1 MARLKFPDIA
11 VTTGIVLGAGA
22 VILTLLG
29 NPTNSG
35 ICISCFL
42 ENLAGSLQMHN
53 VARMSYIR
61 PELIGFLLGSFL
73 MAKKMRRFRVT
84 GGSSP
89 VIRFLLGFFM
99 IVGCGVFIGCP
110 IKMILRLAAGDLT
123 AIAAVLGMMFGIWL
137 GSRYIRAGSVLD
149 RDKELPQIN
158 GYILPGIGLL
168 LLIFARLQP
177 GFIQQGATGPAAQH
191 APLLISLAIG
201 LLIGA
206 LSQRSGLCIT
216 GGLRNFFLF
225 KEKTLLM
232 GIIAAFGSALLV
244 SLISGQFHLGFN
256 DQPSSHPDNL
266 WSFLA
271 MVLVGLAAVI
281 VDGCPFRQLIKAGQ
295 GDVDAGL
302 TCFGMLT
309 GAAFVVSWQLRSTS
323 AGPEFNGKIATLA
336 GLIFCLTV
344 VLAYKR
350 KAAAQR

>member
-53 VARMSYIR
+53 VSRMSYIR

-168 LLIFARLQP
+168 LLLFALLQP
-177 GFIQQGATGPAAQH
+177 AFIQQGATGPAAQH
-191 APLLISLAIG
+191 APLLISLAVG

-232 GIIAAFGSALLV
+232 GIVAAFGSALLV

-256 DQPSSHPDNL
+256 DQPGSHTDNL

-309 GAAFVVSWQLRSTS
+309 GAAFVVSWQLRSSS

-350 KAAAQR
+350 KQARG

>member
-1 MARLKFPDIA
+1 MMRLKFPDLA
-11 VTTGIVLGAGA
+11 VTSGIVLGAGA

-35 ICISCFL
+35 ICISCFF
-42 ENLAGSLQMHN
+42 ENLAGSLQMHDSL
-53 VARMSYIR
+53 RMSYIR
-61 PELIGFLLGSFL
+61 PELLGFLLGSFL
-73 MAKKMRRFRVT
+73 MAKKMRRFQVT

-89 VIRFLLGFFM
+89 LVRFLLGFFM

-123 AIAAVLGMMFGIWL
+123 AVAALLGLMFGIWL
-137 GSRYIRAGSVLD
+137 GGRYIRSGSVLD
-149 RDKELPQIN
+149 RTKELPAFN
-158 GYILPGIGLL
+158 GYILPGIGVLL
-168 LLIFARLQP
+168 LVFLLLKP
-177 GFIQQGATGPAAQH
+177 SFILQGATGPAAQH
-191 APLLISLAIG
+191 ANLWISLAVG

-225 KEKTLLM
+225 KEKTLLL
-232 GIIAAFGSALLV
+232 GVIAAFGSALFI

-256 DQPSSHPDNL
+256 DQPGSHPDNF
-266 WSFLA
+266 WTFLA

-281 VDGCPFRQLIKAGQ
+281 IDGCPFRQLVKAGQ

-309 GAAFVVSWQLRSTS
+309 GAAFVVSWQIRSTS

-344 VLAYKR
+344 VMAYR
-350 KAAAQR
+350 KKATAQR

>member
-1 MARLKFPDIA
+1 MARFKAPDIA
-11 VTTGIVLGAGA
+11 VTTGIALGAGA

-35 ICISCFL
+35 ICISCFF

-168 LLIFARLQP
+168 LLLFVLLQP

-191 APLLISLAIG
+191 APMLISLGIG

-225 KEKTLLM
+225 REKTLLM

-244 SLISGQFHLGFN
+244 SLVSGQFNPGFY
-256 DQPSSHPDNL
+256 DQPGAHPSNF

-281 VDGCPFRQLIKAGQ
+281 VDGCPFRQLVKAGQ

-350 KAAAQR
+350 KVTAQR

>member
-1 MARLKFPDIA
+1 VARLKFPDLA

-22 VILTLLG
+22 VILSLLG
-29 NPTNSG
+29 NPANSG
-35 ICISCFL
+35 ICISCFF
-42 ENLAGSLQMHN
+42 ENLAGSLQMHPLS
-53 VARMSYIR
+53 RMSYIR
-61 PELIGFLLGSFL
+61 PELIGFLLGSFI
-73 MAKKMRRFRVT
+73 MAKRMRRFRVT

-123 AIAAVLGMMFGIWL
+123 AIAALIGLMFGIWL

-168 LLIFARLQP
+168 LLIFALLQP

-244 SLISGQFHLGFN
+244 SLVSGQFNPGFY
-256 DQPSSHPDNL
+256 DQPGAHPDNL

-350 KAAAQR
+350 KAAAR

>member
-1 MARLKFPDIA
+1 MARFKAPDIA
-11 VTTGIVLGAGA
+11 VTAGIALGAGA

-110 IKMILRLAAGDLT
+110 IKMLLRLAAGDLT

-149 RDKELPQIN
+149 RDRELPQIN

-168 LLIFARLQP
+168 LLIFALLQP

-191 APLLISLAIG
+191 APLFISLAIG

-244 SLISGQFHLGFN
+244 SLVSGQFNPGFY
-256 DQPSSHPDNL
+256 DQPGAHPDNL

-350 KAAAQR
+350 KAVAR

>member
-35 ICISCFL
+35 ICISCFF
-42 ENLAGSLQMHN
+42 ENLAGSLQMH
-53 VARMSYIR
+53 ASERMSYIR

-123 AIAAVLGMMFGIWL
+123 AIAAVLGLMAGIWL

-158 GYILPGIGLL
+158 GYVLPGIGLL
-168 LLIFARLQP
+168 LLLFLLLKPA
-177 GFIQQGATGPAAQH
+177 FIQQGATGPAAQH
-191 APLLISLAIG
+191 APMLISLAVG

-244 SLISGQFHLGFN
+244 SLISGQFNLGFY
-256 DQPSSHPDNL
+256 DQPGAHPDNL

-350 KAAAQR
+350 KAATKG

>member
-35 ICISCFL
+35 ICISCFF

-53 VARMSYIR
+53 VSRMSYIR
-61 PELIGFLLGSFL
+61 PELLGFLLGSFL

-168 LLIFARLQP
+168 LLIFALLQP

-232 GIIAAFGSALLV
+232 GIVAAFGSALLV

-256 DQPSSHPDNL
+256 DQPGSHPDNL
-266 WSFLA
+266 WSFLS

-309 GAAFVVSWQLRSTS
+309 GAAFVVSWQLRSSS
-323 AGPEFNGKIATLA
+323 AGPEFNGKIVTLA

-344 VLAYKR
+344 VLAYRR
-350 KAAAQR
+350 KQVRG

>member
-1 MARLKFPDIA
+1 MARLKFPDLA

-53 VARMSYIR
+53 VTRMSYIR

-123 AIAAVLGMMFGIWL
+123 AIAAVLGLMFGIWL

-149 RDKELPQIN
+149 RDRELPQIN

-168 LLIFARLQP
+168 LLLFALLQP

-191 APLLISLAIG
+191 APLLVSLAVG

-225 KEKTLLM
+225 REKTLLM

-244 SLISGQFHLGFN
+244 SLVSGQFNLGFY
-256 DQPSSHPDNL
+256 DQPGAHSDNL

-281 VDGCPFRQLIKAGQ
+281 VDGCPFRQLVKAGQ

-344 VLAYKR
+344 VLAYRR
-350 KAAAQR
+350 KIIDR